1 MGRNR
6 KVRRI
11 VGVAAAAMISAGV
24 MGGAAAPRGVAE
36 EICTLPPPGCDA
48 GGATDPAITSPTA
61 TKAQLRAR
69 CIRKAQTKFGDN
81 RPKKKAAIKK
91 CKKKYK
97 G

>member
-1 MGRNR
+1 MRNNRTVR
-6 KVRRI
+6 KL
-11 VGVAAAAMISAGV
+11 VGAAAAMTLAGAIS
-24 MGGAAAPRGVAE
+24 GGMAAPLGVAD
-36 EICTLPPPGCDA
+36 TLPGGDA
-48 GGATDPAITSPTA
+48 TQGVDPAITSPTP

-81 RPKKKAAIKK
+81 RPKMKAAIRK